1 MKVYVLSKTEKPLMP
16 TTPARARKM
25 LRDGKAT
32 VTQRTPFTIKLT
44 VQTKEYTQPVTLGID
59 AGSKTIGVSAGTEK
73 EELYSSEITLRDDIV
88 KLLSE
93 KRQYRRTRRNRL
105 RYRKPQFLNRKKV
118 IKVKYNLRSSE
129 GNH

>member
-32 VTQRTPFTIKLT
+32 VVKRTPFTIRLT

-105 RYRKPQFLNRKKV
+105 RYRKPQFLNRKKDNGWLAPS
-118 IKVKYNLRSSE
+118 ISTK
-129 GNH
+129 